1 MAGPRGE
8 EQEGE
13 EGEDTAGPDED
24 ASAAASAAAAAA
36 ASAVAGLP
44 PHLQHSRLAT
54 AGSQVRAAHKRL
66 HHQHHHHSGHGKTAA
81 DGTDDS
87 WGGGRGDWPPRPLPP
102 GGVWPPVVAG
112 APGADPWP
120 PVGHPSAAAAE
131 AAGADVASAA
141 SPPTAPSV
149 PPTPPGFATSAPLVR
164 AEEAL
169 IVLIVL
175 LLWVGAIALFFNR
188 WGKIRMLEPYQP
200 KFQQSAQ
207 HRPSCP
213 LAAEAPI
220 APPIVQ
226 FRSLSKFNLEFEG
239 MPASLRP
246 RQNSVFASAVFSP
259 TVSTPRKAK
268 SALDIQTLVMTDGQH
283 LLQQLDSIDSADYP
297 IRVTKV

>member
-8 EQEGE
+8 DQEGE
-13 EGEDTAGPDED
+13 EGEDSAGPDED
-24 ASAAASAAAAAA
+24 AAA
-36 ASAVAGLP
+36 AVAGLP
-44 PHLQHSRLAT
+44 PHLQHSRLAAT
-54 AGSQVRAAHKRL
+54 GIQVRGAQSPKRL
-66 HHQHHHHSGHGKTAA
+66 HHQHHHHSAHWKAA
-81 DGTDDS
+81 EGTDDS
-87 WGGGRGDWPPRPLPP
+87 WGRDWPPRPLPP
-102 GGVWPPVVAG
+102 GAVWPPVVAG
-112 APGADPWP
+112 GGVADPWP
-120 PVGHPSAAAAE
+120 QGHPSAAAD

-141 SPPTAPSV
+141 APPTPPSV

-239 MPASLRP
+239 ISPSLRP

-259 TVSTPRKAK
+259 TISTPRKAK

-283 LLQQLDSIDSADYP
+283 LLQQLDSIDSAEYP